1 MSVCIVSDV
10 RLLMYELMDGQV
22 RYTLQNVGTHCS
34 INGNHTCTHQNSK
47 HRRRG
52 VTCFS
57 HPFMVCCDEDGEKD
71 IFRVFPIFSNIEW
84 KKMDLIAGGR
94 C

>member
-1 MSVCIVSDV
+1 MGITLAHIKIANIAG
-10 RLLMYELMDGQV
+10 RLSHV
-22 RYTLQNVGTHCS
+22 
-34 INGNHTCTHQNSK
+34 
-47 HRRRG
+47 
-52 VTCFS
+52 FS
-57 HPFMVCCDEDGEKD
+57 HPFMVCCDEDGKKD